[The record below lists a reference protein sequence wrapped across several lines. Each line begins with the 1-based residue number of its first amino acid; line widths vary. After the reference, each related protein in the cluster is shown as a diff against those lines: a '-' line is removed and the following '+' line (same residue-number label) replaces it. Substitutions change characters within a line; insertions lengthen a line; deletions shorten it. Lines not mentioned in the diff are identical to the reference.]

1 MKKGIQFLLLNTIVF
16 EFPISGCA
24 HKRVRALMHILD
36 FIMNRVNTFKQRL
49 SKNYNDMASKG
60 LQQIAI
66 VYHVVS
72 YVSEEICYSITMYI

>member
-1 MKKGIQFLLLNTIVF
+1 
-16 EFPISGCA
+16 
-24 HKRVRALMHILD
+24 MHILD

-60 LQQIAI
+60 LLQIAI

-72 YVSEEICYSITMYI
+72 YVSVVICYSITMYI